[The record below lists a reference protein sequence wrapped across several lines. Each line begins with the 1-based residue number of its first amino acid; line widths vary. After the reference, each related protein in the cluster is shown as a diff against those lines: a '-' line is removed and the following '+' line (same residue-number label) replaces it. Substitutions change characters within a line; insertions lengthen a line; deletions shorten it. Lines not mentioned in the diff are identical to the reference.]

1 MTAEPGYGGA
11 GVGRAQMR
19 ASTVDRDR
27 AVELI
32 TRAYTE
38 GRLSKEEHDA
48 RVERAMTA
56 GTFADLDSVVIDL
69 PGGGPPP
76 PPAPLK
82 TNTLAII
89 SLSCGIGQLIG
100 GIFAAVPAIICG
112 HLARGQIRQT
122 GETGAG
128 MALTG
133 LILGY
138 VGVALTV
145 ILIVAVVVLFIA
157 FAHSVPATSP

>member
-1 MTAEPGYGGA
+1 MTVEPGYGAAGA
-11 GVGRAQMR
+11 GRAQMR

-56 GTFADLDSVVIDL
+56 GTFADLDSVVLDL
-69 PGGGPPP
+69 PGGRPPP
-76 PPAPLK
+76 PPK

-89 SLSCGIGQLIG
+89 SLSCGIGQLIA
-100 GIFAAVPAIICG
+100 GIFASVPAIICG
-112 HLARGQIRQT
+112 HIARRQISQT

-128 MALTG
+128 MALAG

-138 VGVALTV
+138 VGLALEVIVTIGIILLFVALS
-145 ILIVAVVVLFIA
+145 
-157 FAHSVPATSP
+157 HSVPASP

>member
-1 MTAEPGYGGA
+1 MTVQPGYGGA
-11 GVGRAQMR
+11 GAARAQMR
-19 ASTVDRDR
+19 ASTVDRDH

-32 TRAYTE
+32 TRAYTD

-76 PPAPLK
+76 PPR

-100 GIFAAVPAIICG
+100 GIFATIPAIICG
-112 HLARGQIRQT
+112 HIARGQIRRT

-128 MALTG
+128 MALAG
-133 LILGY
+133 VILGY
-138 VGVALTV
+138 VGLALTV
-145 ILIVAVVVLFIA
+145 IIIVAAVLVFIA
-157 FAHSVPATSP
+157 VAHNVPATSP